1 MEDVMPENLDAKV
14 LQLMDEVKKRREKV
28 GSLKKPQWSTSC
40 SLQLPGQERLNLQV
54 VTDLGLL
61 AYACGTLKRMEQDI
75 NLAAKE
81 LEVDIEPKWQNYPIE
96 DWIADIKLRVRVT
109 QIRAEQEKLAKL
121 EAKLKPLVS
130 EDQRRKMAL
139 AEIEE
144 DMKDSR

>member
-1 MEDVMPENLDAKV
+1 
-14 LQLMDEVKKRREKV
+14 
-28 GSLKKPQWSTSC
+28 
-40 SLQLPGQERLNLQV
+40 
-54 VTDLGLL
+54 
-61 AYACGTLKRMEQDI
+61 MEQDI